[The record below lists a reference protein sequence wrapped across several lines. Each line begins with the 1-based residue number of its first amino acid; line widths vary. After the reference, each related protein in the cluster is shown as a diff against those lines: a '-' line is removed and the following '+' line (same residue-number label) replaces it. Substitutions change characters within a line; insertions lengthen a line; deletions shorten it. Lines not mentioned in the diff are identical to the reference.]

1 MHRLNVGVITAGVK
15 TTTNFF
21 NKTNKDDKM
30 RSLDNQILKLLS
42 NNDITFFIPPYQRN
56 YEWDEEMC
64 AILFKDIEKVA
75 TNQNTQHFFGTII
88 YYAESTILGQPD
100 KYILVDGQQRLT
112 TTMLFL
118 IAARDCITDE
128 FLKNTI
134 DSKYLKNNNV
144 SGDVEYKIK
153 LKQVESDWKAYKNII
168 LGEHLDENDK
178 KSTVFEN
185 YKFFKSK
192 LEKLDQDH
200 IRKLIEQGL
209 VNFNIVTIQL
219 EPERNPWEK
228 PQEIFESMNS
238 LGKPLSLA
246 DLVRNY
252 LLLGK
257 SSAQQ
262 NNLYHNFWLKI
273 EQNLIGDNKAFSVS
287 SFIRDYMQLVDMTS
301 YKKAT
306 DANFKELYRDFK
318 DLFDDYDHEL
328 LLRILSKYSKEYA
341 VLAGY
346 KYSGN
351 LKIDQKIADLKTIE
365 SSGFY
370 SFILGLLHLRTE
382 SKLNDNDTLGIL
394 NAVFIY
400 ISRRRIMRLTQ
411 GENKNAP
418 TLVKYFDMLI
428 EADDKEATMLEILSN
443 QQYALRLPNDND
455 ITTYLSS
462 TGSNFYNLKSSK
474 FLQSLIEEKLT
485 KNRPSLN
492 DKLLQ
497 IEHIMPQRLDDQWR
511 NELGEKYQEI
521 HDSYLNNIGNLTLIR
536 HNQELSNHSFRSK
549 KEIYE
554 NNSGMQIAKNK
565 ITDQQQW
572 AEEQIRNRAEYL
584 IRIITKQILPLS
596 ENLKISNNYTT
607 EKRTVSNKL
616 SFESLDLIGKTIV
629 FFDDANI
636 MAEVIGNKDVK
647 FEDKVWKL
655 SPLTREIET
664 RKNRRNRSGAYWGV
678 NMWKYEGRTLEEWM
692 NEIKITENEFEENE
706 AE

>member
-1 MHRLNVGVITAGVK
+1 
-15 TTTNFF
+15 
-21 NKTNKDDKM
+21 M

-75 TNQNTQHFFGTII
+75 NNRNTQHFFGTVI

-128 FLKNTI
+128 SLKNTI

-168 LGEHLDENDK
+168 LNEHLDEQDK
-178 KSTVFEN
+178 KSRVFKN

-192 LEKLDQDH
+192 LEKLNQDS
-200 IRKLIEQGL
+200 IRNLIEQGL

-219 EPERNPWEK
+219 EPERNHWEK

-257 SSAQQ
+257 TSAQQ
-262 NNLYHNFWLKI
+262 DNLYHNYWLKI
-273 EQNLIGDNKAFSVS
+273 EQNLSGDINSFSVS
-287 SFIRDYMQLVDMTS
+287 AFIRDYMQLVDMSS

-306 DANFKELYRDFK
+306 DTNHKELYRDFK
-318 DLFDDYDHEL
+318 DVFDDDNHE
-328 LLRILSKYSKEYA
+328 ILIKKLSDYSKEYA

-346 KYSGN
+346 KSSGN
-351 LKIDQKIADLKTIE
+351 IRIDQKITDIKTIE

-382 SKLNDNDTLGIL
+382 FKLTDNDTLAIL

-400 ISRRRIMRLTQ
+400 IARRRILRLTQ

-418 TLVKYFDMLI
+418 LLVKHFEMLI
-428 EADDKEATMLEILSN
+428 ESDDKEATMLEILSN

-462 TGSNFYNLKSSK
+462 TDSNFYNLRSSK
-474 FLQSLIEEKLT
+474 FLQSLIEEHLT
-485 KNRPSLN
+485 RNRPSLN

-497 IEHIMPQRLDDQWR
+497 IEHIMPQTLNDTWR
-511 NELGEKYQEI
+511 NELGENYQEN
-521 HDSYLNNIGNLTLIR
+521 HDNYLNNIGNLTLIR

-549 KEIYE
+549 KEIY
-554 NNSGMQIAKNK
+554 
-565 ITDQQQW
+565 
-572 AEEQIRNRAEYL
+572 
-584 IRIITKQILPLS
+584 
-596 ENLKISNNYTT
+596 
-607 EKRTVSNKL
+607 
-616 SFESLDLIGKTIV
+616 
-629 FFDDANI
+629 
-636 MAEVIGNKDVK
+636 
-647 FEDKVWKL
+647 
-655 SPLTREIET
+655 
-664 RKNRRNRSGAYWGV
+664 
-678 NMWKYEGRTLEEWM
+678 
-692 NEIKITENEFEENE
+692 
-706 AE
+706 

>member
-1 MHRLNVGVITAGVK
+1 
-15 TTTNFF
+15 
-21 NKTNKDDKM
+21 M

-64 AILFKDIEKVA
+64 AILLKDIEKVA
-75 TNQNTQHFFGTII
+75 NNRNTQHFFGTVI

-128 FLKNTI
+128 SLKNTI

-178 KSTVFEN
+178 KSTVFKN
-185 YKFFKSK
+185 YKFFKLK
-192 LEKLDQDH
+192 LEKLDQNY
-200 IRKLIEQGL
+200 IRNLIEQGL
-209 VNFNIVTIQL
+209 INFNIVTIQL

-257 SSAQQ
+257 TSTQQ
-262 NNLYHNFWLKI
+262 NNLYHNYWLKI
-273 EQNLIGDNKAFSVS
+273 EQNLTGDNNAFSVS
-287 SFIRDYMQLVDMTS
+287 AFIRDYMQLIDMTS

-306 DANFKELYRDFK
+306 ETNHKELYRDFK
-318 DLFDDYDHEL
+318 DLFSDDNHEQL
-328 LLRILSKYSKEYA
+328 IKKLSEYSKEYA

-346 KYSGN
+346 KSSGN
-351 LKIDQKIADLKTIE
+351 VKIDQKIADLKVIE

-370 SFILGLLHLRTE
+370 SFILGLLHLRSE
-382 SKLNDNDTLGIL
+382 EKLNDDEVLSIL
-394 NAVFIY
+394 NSVFIY
-400 ISRRRIMRLTQ
+400 IARRRILRLTQ

-418 TLVKYFDMLI
+418 TLVKHFDMLI
-428 EADDKEATMLEILSN
+428 EANDKEAAMLEILSN

-455 ITTYLSS
+455 LTSSLSS
-462 TGSNFYNLKSSK
+462 TESNFYNLRSSK

-485 KNRPSLN
+485 RNRPSLN

-497 IEHIMPQRLDDQWR
+497 IEHIMPQTLNDTWR
-511 NELGEKYQEI
+511 NELGENYQEI
-521 HDSYLNNIGNLTLIR
+521 HDNYLNNIGNLTLIR
-536 HNQELSNHSFRSK
+536 HNQELSNHSFRGK

-554 NNSGMQIAKNK
+554 NNAGMQISKNR

-572 AEEQIRNRAEYL
+572 GEEQIKNRAEYL
-584 IRIITKQILPLS
+584 IGIITQQILPLN
-596 ENLKISNNYTT
+596 EQLKTSNNYTI

-616 SFESLDLIGKTIV
+616 SFESLNLIGKTIV
-629 FFDDANI
+629 YFDDANI
-636 MAEVIGNKDVK
+636 LAEVIGNKEVK
-647 FEDKVWKL
+647 FEDKVWRL

-678 NMWKYEGRTLEEWM
+678 NMWKYEGRTLEDWM
-692 NEIKITENEFEENE
+692 NEIRIPENEFEENE

>member
-1 MHRLNVGVITAGVK
+1 
-15 TTTNFF
+15 
-21 NKTNKDDKM
+21 M

-75 TNQNTQHFFGTII
+75 NNPNTQHFFGTLI

-118 IAARDCITDE
+118 IAARDCISDDS
-128 FLKNTI
+128 LKNTI

-178 KSTVFEN
+178 KSTVFKN

-192 LEKLDQDH
+192 LEKLDQNY
-200 IRKLIEQGL
+200 IRNLIEQGL

-257 SSAQQ
+257 TSAQQ
-262 NNLYHNFWLKI
+262 NNLYHNYWLKI
-273 EQNLIGDNKAFSVS
+273 EQNLSGDNNAFSVS
-287 SFIRDYMQLVDMTS
+287 AFIRDYMQLVDMTS

-306 DANFKELYRDFK
+306 DTNHKELYRDFK
-318 DLFDDYDHEL
+318 DLLDGDNHEQL
-328 LLRILSKYSKEYA
+328 IMKLSEYSKEYA

-346 KYSGN
+346 KSSGN
-351 LKIDQKIADLKTIE
+351 VRIDQKIADLKIIE

-382 SKLNDNDTLGIL
+382 QKFNENDTLGIL
-394 NAVFIY
+394 NAIFIY
-400 ISRRRIMRLTQ
+400 IARRRILRLTQ

-418 TLVKYFDMLI
+418 LLVKHFDMLM
-428 EADDKEATMLEILSN
+428 EADDKEAAMLEILSH

-462 TGSNFYNLKSSK
+462 TDSNFYNLRSSK

-485 KNRPSLN
+485 RNRPSLN

-497 IEHIMPQRLDDQWR
+497 IEHIMPQTLNEAWK
-511 NELGEKYQEI
+511 NELGENYQQI
-521 HDSYLNNIGNLTLIR
+521 HDHYLNNIGNLTLIR
-536 HNQELSNHSFRSK
+536 HNQELSNHSFRYK

-554 NNSGMQIAKNK
+554 NNAGMQIAKNK

-572 AEEQIRNRAEYL
+572 GKEQIINRAAYL
-584 IRIITKQILPLS
+584 IRIITEQILPLS
-596 ENLKISNNYTT
+596 EHLKTSNNYTI

-616 SFESLDLIGKTIV
+616 SFETLDLIGKTIV
-629 FFDDANI
+629 YFDDSNI
-636 MAEVIGNKDVK
+636 LAEVIGNKEVQ
-647 FEDKVWKL
+647 FEDKVWRL

-678 NMWKYEGRTLEEWM
+678 NMWKYEGKTLEEWM
-692 NEIKITENEFEENE
+692 KEIKDPENELEENE

>member
-1 MHRLNVGVITAGVK
+1 
-15 TTTNFF
+15 
-21 NKTNKDDKM
+21 M

-75 TNQNTQHFFGTII
+75 NNPNTQHFFGTLI

-118 IAARDCITDE
+118 IAARDCISDDS
-128 FLKNTI
+128 LKNTI

-178 KSTVFEN
+178 KSTVFKN

-192 LEKLDQDH
+192 LEKLDQNY
-200 IRKLIEQGL
+200 IRNLIEQGL

-257 SSAQQ
+257 TSAQQ
-262 NNLYHNFWLKI
+262 NNLYHNYWLKI
-273 EQNLIGDNKAFSVS
+273 EQNLSGDNNAFSVS
-287 SFIRDYMQLVDMTS
+287 AFIRDYMQLVDMTS

-306 DANFKELYRDFK
+306 DTNHKELYRDFK
-318 DLFDDYDHEL
+318 DLLDGDNHEQL
-328 LLRILSKYSKEYA
+328 IMKLSEYSKEYA

-346 KYSGN
+346 KSSGN
-351 LKIDQKIADLKTIE
+351 VRIDQKIADLKIIE

-382 SKLNDNDTLGIL
+382 QKFNENDTLGIL
-394 NAVFIY
+394 NAIFIY
-400 ISRRRIMRLTQ
+400 IARRRILRLTQ

-418 TLVKYFDMLI
+418 LLVKHFDMLM
-428 EADDKEATMLEILSN
+428 EADDKEAAMLEILSH

-462 TGSNFYNLKSSK
+462 TDSNFYNLRSSK

-485 KNRPSLN
+485 RNRPSLN

-497 IEHIMPQRLDDQWR
+497 IEHIMPQTLNEAWK
-511 NELGEKYQEI
+511 NELGENYQQI
-521 HDSYLNNIGNLTLIR
+521 HDHYLNNIGNLTLIR
-536 HNQELSNHSFRSK
+536 HNQELSNHSFRYK

-554 NNSGMQIAKNK
+554 NNAGMQIAKNK

-572 AEEQIRNRAEYL
+572 GKEQIINRAAYL
-584 IRIITKQILPLS
+584 IRIITEQILPLS
-596 ENLKISNNYTT
+596 EHLKTSNNYTI

-616 SFESLDLIGKTIV
+616 SFETLDLIGKTIV
-629 FFDDANI
+629 YFDDSNI
-636 MAEVIGNKDVK
+636 LAKVIGNKEVQ
-647 FEDKVWKL
+647 FEDKVWRL

-678 NMWKYEGRTLEEWM
+678 NMWKYEGKTLEEWM
-692 NEIKITENEFEENE
+692 KEIKDPENELEENE

>member
-1 MHRLNVGVITAGVK
+1 
-15 TTTNFF
+15 
-21 NKTNKDDKM
+21 M

-42 NNDITFFIPPYQRN
+42 NNDVTFFIPPYQRN
-56 YEWDEEMC
+56 YEWGEEMC
-64 AILFKDIEKVA
+64 EILFKDIEKVA
-75 TNQNTQHFFGTII
+75 NSRNSQHFFGTVI

-112 TTMLFL
+112 TIMLFL
-118 IAARDCITDE
+118 IASRDCITDE
-128 FLKNTI
+128 SLRNTI

-168 LGEHLDENDK
+168 LGEHLDDSDK
-178 KSTVFEN
+178 KSIVYKN
-185 YKFFKSK
+185 YKYFKSK
-192 LEKLDQDH
+192 FEKLEQDK
-200 IRKLIEQGL
+200 IRDLIEKGL

-262 NNLYHNFWLKI
+262 HILYHNYWLKI
-273 EQNLIGDNKAFSVS
+273 EQNLSGENSAFSVS
-287 SFIRDYMQLVDMTS
+287 AFIRDYMQLIDITS

-306 DANFKELYRDFK
+306 ETNHKELYRDFK
-318 DLFDDYDHEL
+318 ELFGDDNHEQL
-328 LLRILSKYSKEYA
+328 IKKLAEYSNEYA
-341 VLAGY
+341 ILASY
-346 KYSGN
+346 KSSGN
-351 LKIDQKIADLKTIE
+351 NKIDLKIADLKVVE

-370 SFILGLLHLRTE
+370 SFILGVLNLRTE
-382 SKLNDNDTLGIL
+382 HKLDDNDTLAIFD
-394 NAVFIY
+394 AIFIY
-400 ISRRRIMRLTQ
+400 IARRRVMRVTQ

-418 TLVKYFDMLI
+418 LLVKYFDDLI
-428 EADDKEATMLEILSN
+428 EALDKKAKMLEILSN

-455 ITTYLSS
+455 ITTHLTSS
-462 TGSNFYNLKSSK
+462 ESNFYNLRSGK
-474 FLQSLIEEKLT
+474 FIQSLIEEKLT
-485 KNRPSLN
+485 RNRPAIN

-497 IEHIMPQRLDDQWR
+497 VEHIMPQTLNETWK
-511 NELGEKYQEI
+511 NELGENYQEI
-521 HDSYLNNIGNLTLIR
+521 HDNYLNNIGNLTLIR
-536 HNQELSNHSFRSK
+536 HNQELSNHSFGDK

-554 NNSGMQIAKNK
+554 NNAGMQIAKNK
-565 ITDQQQW
+565 ITDQKNW
-572 AEEQIRNRAEYL
+572 GEKQIINRAEYL
-584 IRIITKQILPLS
+584 VDILVDKILPIS
-596 ENLKISNNYTT
+596 ADLKTRNNYSS
-607 EKRTVSNKL
+607 EKKSIGNKL
-616 SFESLDLIGKTIV
+616 SFESLDMIGKTIV
-629 FFDDANI
+629 YFDDANI
-636 MAEVIGNKDVK
+636 IAEVIGNKEVK
-647 FEDKVWKL
+647 FENKVWRL

-692 NEIKITENEFEENE
+692 NEINNYDVEVEENE
-706 AE
+706 IE